1 MDRIGLPDLFSEL
14 RPVKVLVTQGG
25 SEKLS
30 LSGSVILTRKP
41 YLELT
46 FPLEV
51 WPEVQTLDTR
61 SKILLCLETEESVFL
76 VNTAIAM
83 VPGEGKLLLHA
94 EEYVQERQKRSA
106 ARVPAEQIDI
116 LYWHLD
122 EEGRKVGEAQEASAL
137 DISSTGL
144 RMRLGQV
151 LEPCQMLGM
160 KLVIHK
166 APQASIICTGQIER
180 MALKADS
187 SIEVAVHFEDIDRQ
201 DRKRITDFCREENV
215 VSEDP

>member
-1 MDRIGLPDLFSEL
+1 MDGIDLRDLFSEL
-14 RPVKVLVTQGG
+14 RQVKVLVSQEG
-25 SEKLS
+25 SVKLS

-46 FPLEV
+46 LPREAWPV
-51 WPEVQTLDTR
+51 WQTLDPR
-61 SKILLCLETEESVFL
+61 SQILLCLETEESVFL
-76 VNTAIAM
+76 ITTTIAM
-83 VPGEGKLLLHA
+83 VPGEGRLLLQA
-94 EEYVQERQKRSA
+94 EDYVQERQKRSA
-106 ARVPAEQIDI
+106 ARVPAEQTDI

-122 EEGRKVGEAQEASAL
+122 EEGGWIGEAKEAQAL

-151 LEPCQMLGM
+151 VQPCQALGV

-166 APQASIICTGQIER
+166 APRATILCTAQIVR

-187 SIEVAVHFEDIDRQ
+187 SIEVAAHFEDIDPQ
-201 DRKRITDFCREENV
+201 DRQRITDFCREENV